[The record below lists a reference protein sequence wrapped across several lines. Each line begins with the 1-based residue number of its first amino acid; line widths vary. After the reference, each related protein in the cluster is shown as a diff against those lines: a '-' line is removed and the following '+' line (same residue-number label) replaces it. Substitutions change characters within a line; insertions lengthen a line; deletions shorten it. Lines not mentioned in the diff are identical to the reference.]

1 VFEGFV
7 DLMSGRTE
15 SIHAS
20 DVERAARLIDAYP
33 DLAGRDLIH
42 LAVMQRLGAER
53 IITADTGF
61 DRISE
66 IERLDPEDI
75 AEWRNHI

>member
-1 VFEGFV
+1 
-7 DLMSGRTE
+7 
-15 SIHAS
+15 
-20 DVERAARLIDAYP
+20 
-33 DLAGRDLIH
+33 LIH

-66 IERLDPEDI
+66 IERLDPEGI